1 MASENPRSF
10 SIVGKN
16 LKLNT
21 AEDIQP
27 VLDDLD
33 KVENVEEVHFG
44 GNTLGV
50 EACRALAKNL
60 EQKKTLKVRE
70 SADKKVTLSHT
81 AHY

>member
-1 MASENPRSF
+1 MTSTRSF

-33 KVENVEEVHFG
+33 KVDAVEEVHFG

-50 EACRALAKNL
+50 EACKALAKNL
-60 EQKKTLKVRE
+60 EAKETLKVGRFF
-70 SADKKVTLSHT
+70 AKACYALPRH
-81 AHY
+81 

>member
-1 MASENPRSF
+1 MTSAEENLRSF

-16 LKLNT
+16 LKLNS
-21 AEDIQP
+21 AEDIQH

-33 KVENVEEVHFG
+33 KVDGVEEVHFG

-60 EQKKTLKVRE
+60 SSKKTLKVSFQSPLFPLP
-70 SADKKVTLSHT
+70 SA
-81 AHY
+81 